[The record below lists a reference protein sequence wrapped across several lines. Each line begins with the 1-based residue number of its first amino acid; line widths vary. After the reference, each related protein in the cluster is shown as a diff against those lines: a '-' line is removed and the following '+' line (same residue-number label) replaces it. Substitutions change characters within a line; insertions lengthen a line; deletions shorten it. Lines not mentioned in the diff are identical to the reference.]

1 MQPPRGV
8 EHISGKPVACMSPKC
23 RTDDND
29 ISRRGEP
36 ALTWGDVRLEHHP
49 RLELPVLFAG
59 ARLDLGEREAGA
71 GGGTEAASFIANDNV
86 DKGDDIRTLLGIKI
100 AKKSY
105 SCEVDLRDGG
115 RRLGGR
121 RR

>member
-1 MQPPRGV
+1 MQ
-8 EHISGKPVACMSPKC
+8 
-23 RTDDND
+23 
-29 ISRRGEP
+29 RRELQQ
-36 ALTWGDVRLEHHP
+36 ALTWCHVRLEHNA
-49 RLELPVLFAG
+49 RLKLTVLVAG
-59 ARLDLGEREAGA
+59 ARVDLGEREAGA

-105 SCEVDLRDGG
+105 SCEVDLRGGG